1 MQPKLEPQLIEFLQ
15 RELSVS
21 PEEIGV
27 VTRTQA
33 APVTQL
39 PILLW
44 QHGLITIQQ
53 LEKIFDWQDNTF
65 DRSTLR

>member
-1 MQPKLEPQLIEFLQ
+1 MKSTPEPQLIDFLQ

-21 PEEIGV
+21 SEEIGLAI
-27 VTRTQA
+27 RSSE

-53 LEKIFDWQDNTF
+53 LEKIFDWQDGVLNANVQA
-65 DRSTLR
+65 

>member
-1 MQPKLEPQLIEFLQ
+1 MHPKIEPQLLEFLQ

-21 PEEIGV
+21 TEEIGLV
-27 VTRTQA
+27 MRRQETA
-33 APVTQL
+33 AAHL

-53 LEKIFDWQDNTF
+53 LEIIFDWQD
-65 DRSTLR
+65 RVSTNQV